1 MKPNYMSKLNIMKTN
16 KSQKE
21 AVLRAHQ
28 SIEENQQDQEKLYRP
43 TPDKMK
49 TENPAEALDQS
60 HTKKMG
66 HWQNLRK
73 MDAELAQ
80 RRKDKE

>member
-1 MKPNYMSKLNIMKTN
+1 MKAN

-21 AVLRAHQ
+21 AVLRAQQ

-43 TPDKMK
+43 TPEKDK
-49 TENPAEALDQS
+49 TENPAHALDQS

-73 MDAELAQ
+73 MDAELAKKI
-80 RRKDKE
+80 KDKE